1 VSIGVVEFAA
11 ATHTGMMRRTNE
23 DSHLARP
30 PLFVVADGMGGSRAG
45 EVASQLAVET
55 FERLAGTRG
64 LPEELLRTTIGE
76 ANARIHDAAERDGS
90 KAGMGTTITAALV
103 ADAAVS
109 FGHVGDSRAYLWRD
123 GVLQQ
128 LSDDHSLVGELVRR
142 GALTPEEAERHPQ
155 KNIITRTVGTEPGLE
170 VDTWTLEAADGDV
183 FLLASDGLNNMIRD
197 GDIAAILGSA
207 PSLSHAARELVK
219 AANVA
224 GGVDN
229 ITALLFRVGTGPPVT
244 APPAGD
250 SELLPTLLYPD
261 EPQLAPTRRR
271 GVRRLLFVLSA
282 VVVSAALA
290 LGGLALLRQSHFV
303 GATADG
309 HVAIYQGVPV
319 DLVGDLRLYRRIRT
333 SPIPVAALTAAERA
347 KLFDHSLL
355 SLDDAE
361 QRIDRLPAAAYYGA
375 TA

>member
-1 VSIGVVEFAA
+1 MTLGVVEYAA
-11 ATHTGMMRRTNE
+11 ATHTGMMRRINE

-45 EVASQLAVET
+45 EVASQLAVST
-55 FERLAGTRG
+55 FEGLGGTKG
-64 LPEELLRTTIGE
+64 LPESLLRTTIGE
-76 ANARIHDAAERDGS
+76 ANARIHEAAERDGT

-103 ADAAVS
+103 ADTTVS

-155 KNIITRTVGTEPGLE
+155 KNIITRTVGTEPALD
-170 VDTWTLEAADGDV
+170 VDTWTLETAPDDV
-183 FLLASDGLNNMIRD
+183 FLLASDGLNNMLRD
-197 GDIAAILGSA
+197 AEIASILAAA
-207 PSLSHAARELVK
+207 PSLAHAARELVRS
-219 AANVA
+219 ANAA
-224 GGVDN
+224 GGIDN

-244 APPAGD
+244 VADAGSD
-250 SELLPTLLYPD
+250 TTLLPEMIFVD
-261 EPQLAPTRRR
+261 EPEPKRRR
-271 GVRRLLFVLSA
+271 GLRRLLFVLSA
-282 VVVSAALA
+282 IVVSAALA

-309 HVAIYQGVPV
+309 RVAIYQGVPI

-333 SPIPVAALTAAERA
+333 STIPVAVLTPAER
-347 KLFDHSLL
+347 KQLFDHALV
-355 SLDDAE
+355 SLDDAQ
-361 QRIDRLPAAAYYGA
+361 QRIDRLPAATYYGA
-375 TA
+375 RA

>member
-1 VSIGVVEFAA
+1 MSLGVVEFAA

-45 EVASQLAVET
+45 EVASQLAVAT
-55 FERLAGTRG
+55 FEGRAGTRG
-64 LPEELLRTTIGE
+64 LPEELLRTTIAE
-76 ANARIHDAAERDGS
+76 ANARIHDEAERDGS

-103 ADAAVS
+103 ADATVS

-155 KNIITRTVGTEPGLE
+155 KNIITRTVGTEPALE

-197 GDIAAILGSA
+197 GEIAAILGSA

-224 GGVDN
+224 GGIDN
-229 ITALLFRVGTGPPVT
+229 ITALLFRVGSGPPVT
-244 APPAGD
+244 APAGD
-250 SELLPTLLYPD
+250 ADTLPTLLYPD
-261 EPQLAPTRRR
+261 EPPAPPRRR
-271 GVRRLLFVLSA
+271 GLRRLLFVLSA

-309 HVAIYQGVPV
+309 RVAIYQGVPV

-347 KLFDHSLL
+347 GLFDHSLL
-355 SLDDAE
+355 SLSDAE
-361 QRIDRLPAAAYYGA
+361 QRVDQLPAATYYGA
-375 TA
+375 AT

>member
-1 VSIGVVEFAA
+1 MSLGVVEYAA
-11 ATHTGMMRRTNE
+11 ATHTGLTRRTNE

-45 EVASQLAVET
+45 EVASQLAVST
-55 FERLAGTRG
+55 FEGLAGTRG
-64 LPEELLRTTIGE
+64 LPEQLLRSTIAE
-76 ANARIHDAAERDGS
+76 ANARIHEAAERDGT

-155 KNIITRTVGTEPGLE
+155 KNIITRTVGTETALD
-170 VDTWTLEAADGDV
+170 VDTWTLEAAPDDV

-197 GDIAAILGSA
+197 AEIASILAAA
-207 PSLSHAARELVK
+207 PSLAHAARELVR
-219 AANVA
+219 AANAA

-229 ITALLFRVGTGPPVT
+229 ITALLFRVGTGAPVT
-244 APPAGD
+244 VADAGSD
-250 SELLPTLLYPD
+250 TTLLPEMIFVD
-261 EPQLAPTRRR
+261 EPQPKRRR
-271 GVRRLLFVLSA
+271 GLRRLLFVLSA

-290 LGGLALLRQSHFV
+290 VGALAALRQAHFI

-309 HVAIYQGVPV
+309 QVAIYQGVPI
-319 DLVGDLRLYRRIRT
+319 DLVGDVRLYRRIRT
-333 SPIPVAALTAAERA
+333 STIPVSVLTPAER
-347 KLFDHSLL
+347 KRLFNHALV
-355 SLDDAE
+355 SLDDAQ
-361 QRIDRLPAAAYYGA
+361 QRIDRLPAATYYGA
-375 TA
+375 HS